1 MASFNQIILVGNLT
15 RDPQLR
21 FLPNSTALCEFG
33 LAVNEKYKTK
43 SGEERENVLF
53 VDCVAWGKQG
63 ETINQYMRK
72 GSAILVSGKLK
83 LETWEDKNG
92 GGKRSKHTVSVDS
105 FQFIGGK
112 GDAAKTEKSDP
123 LVAAAKNE
131 FDGEVVPADSIPF

>member
-21 FLPNSTALCEFG
+21 FLPSSMALCDFG

-43 SGEERENVLF
+43 AGEERENVLF

-63 ETINQYMRK
+63 ETINQYMKK

-92 GGKRSKHTVSVDS
+92 GGKRSKHSVSVES
-105 FQFIGGK
+105 FQFLGGK
-112 GDAAKTEKSDP
+112 GDSVKSDKP
-123 LVAAAKNE
+123 ASDPIAAAAVK
-131 FDGEVVPADSIPF
+131 DMGGEVVDDIPF